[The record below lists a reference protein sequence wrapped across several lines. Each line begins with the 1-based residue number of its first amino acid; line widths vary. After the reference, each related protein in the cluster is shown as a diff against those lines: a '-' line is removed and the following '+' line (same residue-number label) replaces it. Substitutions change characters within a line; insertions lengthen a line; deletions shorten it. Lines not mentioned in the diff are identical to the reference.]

1 MAIEG
6 DDMTTIDITKD
17 MCIAA
22 LEAYWG
28 KRPYMP
34 KRRQMW
40 TDAELQGMHD
50 AIRAAL
56 AARQKESADAQ

>member
-1 MAIEG
+1 MH
-6 DDMTTIDITKD
+6 DDMTIEITKN

-28 KRPYMP
+28 KRPYARH
-34 KRRQMW
+34 KRRQW
-40 TDAELQGMHD
+40 TDAEMEGMHD

-56 AARQKESADAQ
+56 AAHQWQKDAADAR